1 MFEEIYNFINT
12 VRIRVK
18 LMSNSDF
25 NSLLKQLDYQETLY
39 ALYFRYF

>member
-1 MFEEIYNFINT
+1 MFKEIYNFINT

-18 LMSNSDF
+18 LMSDSDF
-25 NSLLKQLDYQETLY
+25 NSLLKQLDYQGTLY